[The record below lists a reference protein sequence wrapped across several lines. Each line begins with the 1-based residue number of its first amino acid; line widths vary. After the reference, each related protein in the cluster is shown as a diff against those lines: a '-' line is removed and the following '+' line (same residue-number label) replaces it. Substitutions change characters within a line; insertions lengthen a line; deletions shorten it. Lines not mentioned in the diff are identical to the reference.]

1 MNIFDLMRQSK
12 NFALNGAQTLDALG
26 LLEEEL
32 SEALNLYWNTAEN
45 ILRRSGINLAKKSIS
60 FLKLENNF
68 FSALFLYSYHRAGIP
83 RGRRVLYAA
92 LNHCLR
98 GMVTGC
104 DNILDDEYK
113 KTLETDLP
121 AGATRFR
128 SIIDIMASD
137 RVMFSILMAAY
148 GRNELSFEQVL
159 KASTASLHALTASGI
174 QESTEERGIQSMLS
188 PQDILSKVH
197 HYKTGLLFNCPWG
210 IPGVLEQLNPETVTP
225 LQEGLYRIGIGCQ
238 IMDDM
243 VDLGRDMRETRHNYV
258 ASLIYHGG
266 GQARWRELQ
275 EKASAEPEEL
285 GKATLLFDFQPAL
298 EESARMANHYLR
310 EGLTGLF
317 DERHR
322 LFALE
327 PALAFLYKRIGT
339 GHFMAAAGLPA

>member
-1 MNIFDLMRQSK
+1 MNIFDMMRQSK
-12 NFALNGAQTLDALG
+12 NMILNGAEIRDALG

-32 SEALNLYWNTAEN
+32 SEALSLYWATAQA
-45 ILRRSGINLAKKSIS
+45 ILRGSGITLLEKPEG

-121 AGATRFR
+121 AGARRFR

-137 RVMFSILMAAY
+137 RALFSILMEAY
-148 GRNELSFEQVL
+148 AKNELSSEQVL
-159 KASTASLHALTASGI
+159 KASTASLHALTGSGI
-174 QESTEERGIQSMLS
+174 QESTEEQGIESILA

-210 IPGVLEQLNPETVTP
+210 IPAVLENLSADTVAP
-225 LQEGLYRIGIGCQ
+225 LQEALYRIGIGCQ
-238 IMDDM
+238 ILDDM
-243 VDLGRDMRETRHNYV
+243 VDLGRDSRSMHHNYV
-258 ASLIYHGG
+258 ASLIYHSS
-266 GQARWRELQ
+266 GQDQWRQLQ
-275 EKASAEPEEL
+275 EKAEAEP
-285 GKATLLFDFQPAL
+285 GDQKKATLLLDFPPAL
-298 EESARMANHYLR
+298 AESACTARSYLL
-310 EGLTGLF
+310 EGLTALF

-322 LFALE
+322 FAIG
-327 PALAFLYKRIGT
+327 PALAFLYRRIGAE
-339 GHFMAAAGLPA
+339 HFMAAAGLPA

>member
-1 MNIFDLMRQSK
+1 MNIFELMRQSK
-12 NFALNGAQTLDALG
+12 NLIQNSGQALDALG

-32 SEALNLYWNTAEN
+32 AEALGLYWTTAQD
-45 ILRRSGINLAKKSIS
+45 ILQGSGITLAEKPAG

-121 AGATRFR
+121 AGAARFR

-148 GRNELSFEQVL
+148 GRNELSSEQVL

-174 QESTEERGIQSMLS
+174 QESTEERGIQSILT

-210 IPGVLEQLNPETVTP
+210 IPAVLEQLKPGTVAP
-225 LQEGLYRIGIGCQ
+225 LQQALYRIGIGCQ
-238 IMDDM
+238 ILDDM
-243 VDLGRDMRETRHNYV
+243 VDLGRDTRETHHNYV
-258 ASLIYHGG
+258 ASLIYHGSD
-266 GQARWRELQ
+266 QAGWQLLQ
-275 EKASAEPEEL
+275 EKAAAEPEKQE
-285 GKATLLFDFQPAL
+285 KATLLIDFQPAL
-298 EESARMANHYLR
+298 KESAHMANRYLR
-310 EGLTGLF
+310 EGLTALF
-317 DERHR
+317 DERH
-322 LFALE
+322 LFAVE
-327 PALAFLYKRIGT
+327 PALAFLYRRIGT
-339 GHFMAAAGLPA
+339 EHFMAAAGLPA